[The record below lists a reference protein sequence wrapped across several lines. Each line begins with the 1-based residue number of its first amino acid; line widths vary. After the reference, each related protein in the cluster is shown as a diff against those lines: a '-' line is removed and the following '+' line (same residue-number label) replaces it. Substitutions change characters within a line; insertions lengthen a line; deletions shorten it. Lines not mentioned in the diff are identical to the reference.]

1 MPIRIFSQKGTCTVD
16 NRDVV
21 TCTYSSCGTAILSIV
36 LDGATSCPSS
46 GDFSR
51 DLATFI
57 NIQFC
62 ELTTAELVDE
72 KSLLKILKSAQI
84 ELQHKYVC
92 DFSSL
97 LLLLKNGEQLFIIN
111 AGDGCLGFIDDTHT
125 IEWKTCVH
133 TFANTLQE
141 KSIDNIK
148 NDPLRHI
155 LTKSFKAKKYVT
167 PDIQHFNLP
176 GNTNVIIATDGFW
189 ALTNA
194 EQSALITQ
202 TLTEFEPEDD
212 ASFIIIDNEQ

>member
-21 TCTYSSCGTAILSIV
+21 TYTHSTCGTATLFIV

-51 DLATFI
+51 ELAAFI

-72 KSLLKILKSAQI
+72 KGLLKILKSAQT

-97 LLLLKNGEQLFIIN
+97 LLVLKNGAQLFVIN
-111 AGDGCLGFIDDTHT
+111 AGDCCLGFIDPARN

-133 TFANTLQE
+133 TFANVLQE

-155 LTKSFKAKKYVT
+155 LTKSFKAKKYVM
-167 PDIQHFNLP
+167 PDIQYFNLP
-176 GNTNVIIATDGFW
+176 SNTNIIIATDGFW
-189 ALTNA
+189 ALTAA
-194 EQSALITQ
+194 EQQQIITQ
-202 TLTEFEPEDD
+202 SPTQFEFEDD
-212 ASFIIIDNEQ
+212 ASFIIFNSEQ